1 MDFAKRG
8 RQDAAHGHEDE
19 ITGRGMM
26 GSGQHLWRGRLALGA
41 AVVIWSTPPIFQF
54 WLGRTFDPWTQN
66 FYRYAAGFVSMAPLW
81 LWTLWSSPRR
91 MGKREWV
98 GCALAAL
105 PNGVHQVAQTMAVVL
120 LWPGLYAL
128 LGRTSVILTAV
139 LAVVFFADERWI
151 ARSWKFQL
159 GTAMALLG
167 VAGLVWQPGP
177 MMVSEGF
184 FAGLLLALA
193 AAAGWAVYGVMVK
206 KFTAQAGPTLG
217 FGAIGLWT
225 TLLLFPLMLLYG
237 DAGTVLR
244 ADTLTNF
251 VLFASGVISIGLG
264 HWLYYIGIREVGA
277 APSQSALL
285 LCPLGTMLLS
295 SFLMGE
301 RFSFEQV
308 LAGAVLLFGAF
319 LALAARPPV
328 VEEPV

>member
-1 MDFAKRG
+1 MDFAKRH
-8 RQDAAHGHEDE
+8 RQDEAHGLFGETAGLSNMSDM
-19 ITGRGMM
+19 R
-26 GSGQHLWRGRLALGA
+26 HLWRGRLALGS
-41 AVVIWSTPPIFQF
+41 AVLIWSTPPIFQF

-81 LWTLWSSPRR
+81 LWALRSSTRR
-91 MGKREWV
+91 MGRREWI
-98 GCALAAL
+98 GCAFAAI
-105 PNGVHQVAQTMAVVL
+105 PNAVHQVGQTMAVAL

-159 GTAMALLG
+159 GTALALLG

-177 MMVSEGF
+177 MKMGGGF
-184 FAGLLLALA
+184 FTGLMLALA
-193 AAAGWAVYGVMVK
+193 AASGWAAYGVLVK

-225 TLLLFPLMLLYG
+225 ALLLFPLMLLYG
-237 DAGTVLR
+237 DAGEVMR
-244 ADTLTNF
+244 ADAWTNF

-264 HWLYYIGIREVGA
+264 HWLYYIGIRELGA

-295 SFLMGE
+295 AFLMGE
-301 RFSFEQV
+301 KFSFEQV
-308 LAGAVLLFGAF
+308 LAGSVLLAGAF
-319 LALAARPPV
+319 VALAARPPV